1 MLRRVGIESSIKSP
15 EISNWLYRMRSGDFD
30 AGAVWFLPDNTP
42 SLAIANAFSTAAANA
57 PLSNNWANIRD
68 PAVDRLIEALQA
80 ASTYEDY
87 VAAVR
92 ALDRVL
98 LWNFYFI
105 PGMSKV
111 KIGIAYWDR
120 YGQPPRVPLDRNAF
134 VDTWW
139 WDPDKARAVSRWVGR
154 E

>member
-1 MLRRVGIESSIKSP
+1 M
-15 EISNWLYRMRSGDFD
+15 
-30 AGAVWFLPDNTP
+30 
-42 SLAIANAFSTAAANA
+42 
-57 PLSNNWANIRD
+57 SNNWANVKD
-68 PAVDRLIEALQA
+68 PAVDHLIDAIQSA
-80 ASTYEDY
+80 TTYEDY

-120 YGQPPRVPLDRNAF
+120 YGQPPATPLDRNAF

-139 WDPDKARAVSRWVGR
+139 WDTAKAEAVARFTGR

>member
-1 MLRRVGIESSIKSP
+1 MLKRAGIESSIKSP
-15 EISNWLYRMRSGDFD
+15 ELSNWLYRMRSGDFD
-30 AGAVWFLPDNTP
+30 AGAIWFLPDNTP
-42 SLAIANAFSTAAANA
+42 SLAIANAFSTAAANQ
-57 PLSNNWANIRD
+57 PLSSNWANIKD
-68 PAVDRLIEALQA
+68 PAIDRLIEGLQSA
-80 ASTYEDY
+80 TTYDDF

-92 ALDRVL
+92 AIDRVL

-120 YGQPPRVPLDRNAF
+120 YGKPAPTPLDRDAF
-134 VDTWW
+134 VDSWW
-139 WDPDKARAVSRWVGR
+139 WDSAKAEAVSRFAGR